1 MVFCKKIGIAVL
13 AGFLFVTTFLL
24 SPCLADCF
32 STAWPHEKSDL
43 RPDPSITFGRF
54 ENGFRYILKKN
65 SEPRDRVAM
74 SLNIQAGSLNENDD
88 QRGIAHFLEHMLF
101 NGTTHF
107 QPGELVEYFQSIG
120 MSFGG
125 DTNAHTSYDETVYDI
140 ILPKGTAQDIDKGL
154 LVLSDYARGA
164 LLLETEIDRER
175 GVILAEKRSRDSAGY
190 RAHVKETAFSM
201 RGTMLPERMPIGVLE
216 TLNKA
221 DHSLM
226 KSFYDAWYRPENMM
240 LVMVGDF
247 DLEEIQPLVEEKFAG
262 LTGEGEQPP
271 CPEFGR
277 LQHEGSEFFYHHEAE
292 MGVTETSIA
301 SLWNVEPEDD
311 SFALQVKELTG
322 YVASKIV
329 QHRLDELTRKS
340 DTPFTSAK
348 VYSGTFLNRI
358 GYAEIGAKSDAD
370 KWQESLSLIE
380 NSLRQALNFG
390 FTGIEL
396 QRVKKELQAEL
407 DSAVLTAKSKNSK
420 ELVSSII
427 RSINNNRVVQSPEQD
442 KALFAPVLESM
453 TLADVEKE
461 FRDLWSHSNRL
472 VKVNGNAVI
481 SEKDP
486 LPVIESNY
494 RAAMDIDVVAYADT
508 IQKDFPYLHLGKPTP
523 VKSKEQFVDIGSKR
537 VIFDNNVVLNLKKT
551 TFAPNEI
558 QVSVDFGYGASTEPA
573 PALSMLTTSVINQ
586 SGTSTLSKSELDRI
600 LSGSSVETTFRV
612 NPDSFSWQGK
622 SLNKDAELLFQVLQ
636 SLVADPEVDMN
647 AFQVSMDTFKQFYD
661 GAATEVQGIMSMQ
674 GESFLAGGSQ
684 RFGLPPWTVFSQLD
698 RRQIEEWFLPAVG
711 KSALEIS
718 LVGDFDE
725 AEVLRLA
732 EKYFS
737 VLPERTST
745 PVEKVNI
752 SFPQGQSLSLT
763 VPSSIDKAMLVVA
776 WKTDDFWD
784 IQQTRGLHLLAEIFS
799 DKMRRVVREKLG
811 ASYSPQVYNASSRIY
826 DGFGVM
832 RAVLIVDPGQ
842 VEILHQ
848 EVLTIAREI
857 WQGNISNAELERAKE
872 PMLTS
877 LRDMVRTNGYWLK
890 SVLANSAR
898 YPEQLE
904 WPTTILSG
912 FSSFSLEDVQA
923 LGAKYLNPENAASI
937 TILPEK

>member
-1 MVFCKKIGIAVL
+1 MVRYKKIGIIVL
-13 AGFLFVTTFLL
+13 VSVLSVATFLL
-24 SPCLADCF
+24 SPGLTQCF

-43 RPDPSITFGRF
+43 QPDPSLTFGRF
-54 ENGFRYILKKN
+54 DNGFRYILKKN

-74 SLNIQAGSLNENDD
+74 SLNIQAGSLNENED

-140 ILPKGTAQDIDKGL
+140 ILPRGTVQEIEKGL

-164 LLLETEIDRER
+164 LLLQTEIDRER

-226 KSFYDAWYRPENMM
+226 KSFYDAWYRPENMI

-247 DLEEIQPLVEEKFAG
+247 DLQEIKPLLEKQFAG
-262 LTGEGEQPP
+262 LTGAGEQPP

-277 LQHEGSEFFYHHEAE
+277 LQHEESEFFYHHEAE

-301 SLWNVEPEDD
+301 SLWDVEPEDD
-311 SFALQVKELTG
+311 SFALQVRELTA
-322 YVASKIV
+322 YVANKIV
-329 QHRLDELTRKS
+329 QYRLDELARKS

-358 GYAEIGAKSDAD
+358 AYAEIGARSDGD
-370 KWQESLSLIE
+370 RWQESLVLIE
-380 NSLRQALNFG
+380 NNLRQALDFG
-390 FTGIEL
+390 FTEIEL

-407 DSAVLTAKSKNSK
+407 DSAVLTAKSRNSK
-420 ELVSSII
+420 ELVASII
-427 RSINNNRVVQSPEQD
+427 RSVNSNRVVLSPEQD
-442 KALFAPVLESM
+442 RELFAPVLASM
-453 TLADVEKE
+453 TLADIEKE
-461 FRDLWSHSNRL
+461 FRDIWSHSNRL
-472 VKVNGNAVI
+472 VKVNGNAMI
-481 SEKDP
+481 SETDP
-486 LPVIESNY
+486 LAVIESGY
-494 RAAMDIDVVAYADT
+494 RAATARKVSAYTDEK
-508 IQKDFPYLHLGKPTP
+508 QKDFPYLHLGNTTP
-523 VKSKEQFVDIGSKR
+523 IKSREDFADIESKR
-537 VIFDNNVVLNLKKT
+537 YIFGNNVVLNLKKT
-551 TFAPNEI
+551 PFADNEI
-558 QVSVDFGYGASTEPA
+558 QVSVDFGHGASTEPA

-586 SGTSTLSKSELDRI
+586 SGTATLSKSELDRI
-600 LSGSSVETTFRV
+600 LSGSSVEITFRV
-612 NPDSFSWQGK
+612 NQESFSWQGK
-622 SLNKDAELLFQVLQ
+622 SLNKDAGLLFQVLQ
-636 SLVADPEVDMN
+636 SLLADPGVDMN
-647 AFQVSMDTFKQFYD
+647 AFQVSMDKFKQFYE
-661 GAATEVQGIMSMQ
+661 GAATEVQGIMSLR

-684 RFGLPPWTVFSQLD
+684 RFGLPTWKVFSQLD
-698 RRQIEEWFLPAVG
+698 VKQIEEWFLPAAR
-711 KSALEIS
+711 KSALEVS

-725 AEVLRLA
+725 GEILRLA
-732 EKYFS
+732 ENYFS
-737 VLPERTST
+737 VLPERTRK
-745 PVEKVNI
+745 PVEEVKI
-752 SFPQGQSLSLT
+752 SFPRGERLSLT

-776 WKTDDFWD
+776 WQTDDFWD

-799 DKMRRVVREKLG
+799 DKMRRVIREKLG
-811 ASYSPQVYNASSRIY
+811 ATYSPQVYNVSSRIY

-842 VEILHQ
+842 VEVLQ
-848 EVLTIAREI
+848 EEVLTLAREL
-857 WQGNISNAELERAKE
+857 WQGKISDEELERAKG

-877 LRDMVRTNGYWLK
+877 LKDMIRTNSYWLK
-890 SVLANSAR
+890 SVLANSVR

-904 WPTTILSG
+904 WPTTILPG
-912 FSSFSLEDVQA
+912 FSSFTLKEVEA
-923 LGAKYLNPENAASI
+923 LGEKYLNPKNAAII